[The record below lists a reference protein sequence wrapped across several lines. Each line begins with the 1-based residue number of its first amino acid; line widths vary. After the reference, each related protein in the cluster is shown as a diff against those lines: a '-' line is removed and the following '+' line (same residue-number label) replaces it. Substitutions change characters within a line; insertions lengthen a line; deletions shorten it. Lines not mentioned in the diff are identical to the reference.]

1 MTLIDSIQVAYRTV
15 RGNKLR
21 TGITVTIIALGIA
34 ALILIITAIES
45 MNQGL
50 RDSFSTMGANAFN
63 IRYSESKVKFGPR
76 NKVEK
81 TQRGQR
87 EKKSN
92 LGKPIRKEDAEFFK
106 QHFTYP
112 AQVSIAING
121 RRGVECRFEDK
132 KTNPIVTITGGDE
145 EYLAVNGYDID
156 GGRNLN
162 SLDVES
168 GRNICVIGSNVA
180 AKLFGDHPEKCV
192 DQIIRV
198 GSQPYRVA
206 GYLKSKGS
214 SSFLRQDD
222 LIFTSYNNVL
232 RQTGAG
238 ISFII
243 GVKLKAITDI
253 EPAVDDAT
261 AVFRAVRKLQPI
273 DTDNFTI
280 EKSDKFAE
288 LFISILGGIQGSAGA
303 IGLITLIGAAIGLM
317 NIMLVA
323 VNERTKEIG
332 LIKALGGKR
341 KSIRQQFL
349 FESIFISVA
358 GAVVG
363 ILVGVIFGNLAAVL
377 LFKTPFIIPWL
388 WVVIGIVICFVVG
401 LLAGL
406 WPAVKASKL
415 DPIVALR
422 YE

>member
-1 MTLIDSIQVAYRTV
+1 MTLSDSIQVAYRTV

-63 IRYSESKVKFGPR
+63 IRYTESKVKFGPR
-76 NKVEK
+76 NAVEK
-81 TQRGQR
+81 SLRGQR

-112 AQVSIAING
+112 AQVSIALNG
-121 RRGVECRFEDK
+121 RRGVECRYDDK
-132 KTNPIVTITGGDE
+132 KTNPVVTITGGDE
-145 EYLAVNGYDID
+145 EYLTVNGYDID

-162 SLDVES
+162 SLDVQS

-180 AKLFGDHPEKCV
+180 AKLFGEHPEKCV

-206 GYLKSKGS
+206 GYLKPKGS

-222 LIFTSYNNVL
+222 LVFTSYNNVL

-238 ISFII
+238 LSFLVGIK
-243 GVKLKAITDI
+243 VKAITDI
-253 EPAVDDAT
+253 EPAVDEAT

-273 DTDNFTI
+273 DANNFTI

-358 GAVVG
+358 GALVG
-363 ILVGVIFGNLAAVL
+363 IFVGVIFGNLAAVL

-388 WVVIGIVICFVVG
+388 WVILGIVICFIVG